1 MIEIRK
7 MNEQDIDEVVLVEN
21 DCFSVPWSKN
31 SFIQE
36 LKNERARYLV
46 ATKNNKVVGYIGVW
60 IILDE
65 AHFTNVA
72 VGSDFR
78 GRKIGD
84 KLVCEM
90 INLCKNENVTSVTLE
105 VRKSNIVAQNLYKKY
120 GFNLA
125 GIRKEYYSDNKE
137 DALLMWKEF

>member
-7 MNEQDIDEVVLVEN
+7 MNEKDIDEVVLVEN
-21 DCFSVPWSKN
+21 DCFSIPWSKN

-72 VGSDFR
+72 VMSDFR
-78 GRKIGD
+78 SQKIGD